1 MLEDR
6 KARRRRLTERLEALR
21 DRVILLEQEL
31 NNYTNDFFRVCIF
44 GSARIKPEDALYKT
58 TKELGSL
65 FGKEGID
72 VLTGGGQGLME
83 AANIGT
89 LEGKTSANTKSKS
102 FGITIE
108 LNRYE
113 KPSDHLDIRHHHKRF
128 SSRLDDFM
136 RLSNAIVVVPG
147 GIGTVLELFFSWQL
161 LQLSHITERPV
172 ILLDS
177 KFWAGLVEWMRQEM
191 IARGLVYEKE
201 LRWIHLVDTPHQA
214 LEIVRIE
221 HRKFLERKKNKAA

>member
-1 MLEDR
+1 MLENR

-31 NNYTNDFFRVCIF
+31 THYTNDFFRVCIF
-44 GSARIKPEDALYKT
+44 GSARIKPEDALYQT
-58 TKELGSL
+58 TRELGIL

-89 LEGKTSANTKSKS
+89 KEGRTLTNAKSKS

-147 GIGTVLELFFSWQL
+147 GIGTALELFFSWQL

-177 KFWAGLVEWMRQEM
+177 KFWEGLIKWMREEM

-201 LRWIHLVDTPHQA
+201 LRWIHLVDTPQQA
-214 LEIVRIE
+214 FEIVKLE
-221 HRKFLERKKNKAA
+221 HQKFLQKKQDDV